1 MMSHIYIQSRTSKRV
16 VPAFFA
22 MLVLALGLPAAWAAP
37 ESHLMRIDPRA
48 SMVDGAPILTTV
60 VELVQQKRMS
70 DITSRCA
77 ALTGNAQLDCMA
89 DALEK
94 PQALYSPFAWP
105 DKNAIFTVTVD
116 GIDMPANFQSHAR
129 WGASTKEDGVGTAW
143 LILVDAAA
151 SMGSRFGEAKTVAKT
166 FVAAMGPQDIV
177 DVMFF
182 NDRAVVKD
190 SRWLDKKSAAAAF
203 VDSVAGTYPKQGRSR
218 PLFNIIKQSATDGF
232 KELGNA
238 GSKISVPMHQ
248 AMVVLSNGSAG
259 SDPSSPAAAA
269 LGLNQYLTKGRFP
282 EDNQTLPKAPVPV
295 VSVWFPAREMEE
307 FYQNAR
313 EFMENLANIEIG
325 GAYFIVRD
333 RQSGRAASI
342 VKAVRMRYDQMHIV
356 KWRVSCIAPSITQTF
371 KLAFKN
377 TNPAIS
383 GDNFV
388 NVPVGIDPS
397 TWPLDVDVEATMK
410 HAKRNRVH
418 PGGTVKIFGNF
429 CWGSDAK
436 RAQLYMIPK
445 NQPAPASLKGSS
457 LDDAKD
463 AQRKLTQSNMVG
475 KSVAAGDTFV
485 EFEAPDTTKFLSGT
499 DKKMTARIVVL
510 DSRGYRTSAITS
522 DKILTLPAEEK
533 PLNLL
538 LIGGLTFGGVVLLL
552 LVVQIFRGGG
562 KRRRGGGPPA
572 APAPVVAGPGPPMVG
587 GPPQGGGYPPQG
599 GGYPPQGGGYP
610 PQ

>member
-1 MMSHIYIQSRTSKRV
+1 MASHIHLHSRTLKRLL
-16 VPAFFA
+16 PAFVA
-22 MLVLALGLPAAWAAP
+22 MLVLALGSPLAWAAP
-37 ESHLMRIDPRA
+37 EAHILRIDPRA

-60 VELVQQKRMS
+60 VELVQHKRMT

-94 PQALYSPFAWP
+94 PQALYSPFGWP
-105 DKNAIFTVTVD
+105 EKNAILTVTVD

-129 WGASTKEDGVGTAW
+129 WGDSGKEDGVGTAW
-143 LILVDAAA
+143 LIVVDAAA
-151 SMGSRFGEAKTVAKT
+151 SMGSRFSEAKALAKG
-166 FVAAMGPQDIV
+166 FVNAMGPQDIV

-190 SRWLDKKSAAAAF
+190 SKWLDKKGSAASF
-203 VDSVAGTYPKQGRSR
+203 IDSVAGTYPKQGRSR
-218 PLFNIIKQSATDGF
+218 PLFNIIKQAATDGF

-238 GSKISVPMHQ
+238 GNKIAVPMHQ

-259 SDPSSPAAAA
+259 SDPGSPAAAA
-269 LGLNQYLTKGRFP
+269 LGLRQYLTKGRFP

-313 EFMENLANIEIG
+313 EFMENLANTEIG

-333 RQSGRAASI
+333 GQSGRANSI
-342 VKAVRMRYDQMHIV
+342 VKAVRMRYDQMHLV
-356 KWRVSCIAPSITQTF
+356 KWRVSCIAPSINQTF
-371 KLAFKN
+371 KLLFKN
-377 TNPAIS
+377 TNPPIA

-397 TWPLDVDVEATMK
+397 TWPLDIDVEATMK
-410 HAKRNRVH
+410 HAKKNKVH
-418 PGGTVKIFGNF
+418 PGGEIKIFGTF

-445 NQPAPASLKGSS
+445 NQPAPASLKGSN
-457 LDDAKD
+457 LEDAKA
-463 AQRKLTQSNMVG
+463 AQKKLTQSGMVG
-475 KSVAAGDTFV
+475 KAVSAGDTFV
-485 EFEAPDTTKFLSGT
+485 EFEVPDTTKFLSG
-499 DKKMTARIVVL
+499 KGNKMNARLVVL
-510 DSRGYRTSAITS
+510 DSRAYRTSAITS

-533 PLNLL
+533 PFNLM

-552 LVVQIFRGGG
+552 LVIQIFRGGG
-562 KRRRGGGPPA
+562 RRRRGGAPPA
-572 APAPVVAGPGPPMVG
+572 APPPVVAGGGPPMG
-587 GPPQGGGYPPQG
+587 GPQPPGPGGYPQGGGYPPPG
-599 GGYPPQGGGYP
+599 GGYPPS
-610 PQ
+610 